1 MEKMVIE
8 FKKYPK
14 TPRFNNLKYLVT
26 EKLDGTNACIM
37 IQEGTVEAA
46 SRNRKITAE
55 DDNYGFAAWVEE
67 NHQELLELGNGY
79 HYGEWV
85 GKGINRGYE
94 LDERRFYI
102 FGNYKKE
109 KLPTCV
115 YNVPNLG
122 SCDIS
127 GVEFMKQRLIEY
139 GSFINKDFKNVEG
152 LILQDKFSGFRY
164 KVIINK

>member
-1 MEKMVIE
+1 MEEMVIE

-14 TPRFNNLKYLVT
+14 TPRFNNLKYIVT

-37 IQEGTVEAA
+37 INGENIEAA
-46 SRNRKITAE
+46 SRNRKITSE

-67 NHQELLELGNGY
+67 NRDELLKLGEGY

-85 GKGINRGYE
+85 GKGINRGYG
-94 LDERRFYI
+94 LDDRRFYI
-102 FGNYKKE
+102 FGKYNKE
-109 KLPTCV
+109 SLPNCI
-115 YNVPNLG
+115 YQVPNLG
-122 SCDIS
+122 STDIQS
-127 GVEFMKQRLIEY
+127 IKFMEQRLLEH
-139 GSFINKDFKNVEG
+139 GSFINKDFKEVEG